1 MSGDH
6 PDWWLDGDQ
15 DPRLEGTHPMTQ
27 PDELKPCPLPACGG
41 IAKRHRVSNPVLDNY
56 YDHSIKCSK
65 CGLQTAYVPIRVDN
79 PVPPQMYDRWNTRS
93 TPDQQAIDDVKLLRA
108 AMNKLARLGNGER
121 YGNSV
126 GNVMAQEALAA
137 TDRPE
142 YTEEG

>member
-1 MSGDH
+1 
-6 PDWWLDGDQ
+6 
-15 DPRLEGTHPMTQ
+15 MTQ

-79 PVPPQMYDRWNTRS
+79 PVPPQMYDRWNHR
-93 TPDQQAIDDVKLLRA
+93 TPDQQAIDDVKLLRETLHDLYTEHPSPTWSEDVLVL
-108 AMNKLARLGNGER
+108 K
-121 YGNSV
+121 
-126 GNVMAQEALAA
+126 ALAA

-142 YTEEG
+142 YKETKTND